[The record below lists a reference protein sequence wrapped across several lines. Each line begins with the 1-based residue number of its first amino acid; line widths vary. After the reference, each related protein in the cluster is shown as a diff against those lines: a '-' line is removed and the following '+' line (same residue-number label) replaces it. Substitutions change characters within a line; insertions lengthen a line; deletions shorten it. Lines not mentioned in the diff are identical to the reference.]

1 MTSVTDV
8 CIVFWI
14 ILLKFQKC
22 TYNII
27 SLSKLKVVNLFI
39 SYHVCLQN
47 DTKWWE
53 ILTIHQKSILLRYSP
68 SMYHIPYTSTHV
80 QEHDYKLHEIVT
92 NILRGSCIRYHQYIV
107 GVSGPTHFTDINSLD
122 DVL

>member
-1 MTSVTDV
+1 MSAERHKMVGKTHNSPK
-8 CIVFWI
+8 INSPQIF
-14 ILLKFQKC
+14 
-22 TYNII
+22 
-27 SLSKLKVVNLFI
+27 
-39 SYHVCLQN
+39 
-47 DTKWWE
+47 
-53 ILTIHQKSILLRYSP
+53 P

-92 NILRGSCIRYHQYIV
+92 NFLRGSCIRYHQYIV